1 MNEKRLTEYDV
12 QFVNRHYVRFGQF
25 IESKIEPL
33 AEGNRMEQRY
43 KCKRSR
49 TAYMSHLTK
58 QINSVSDLMSDYSK
72 EFKIWKQFRKN
83 MWK

>member
-1 MNEKRLTEYDV
+1 M
-12 QFVNRHYVRFGQF
+12 Q
-25 IESKIEPL
+25 
-33 AEGNRMEQRY
+33 QRY

-72 EFKIWKQFRKN
+72 EFKIRHF
-83 MWK
+83 

>member
-12 QFVNRHYVRFGQF
+12 QFVNRHFVRFGQF
-25 IESKIEPL
+25 IESNIDPL

-58 QINSVSDLMSDYSK
+58 QINSVSDLMSD
-72 EFKIWKQFRKN
+72 
-83 MWK
+83 